1 MMFIIENFYKLFTN
15 IYKIKKIINDK
26 NKFFKLKVI
35 FLLNFIFFFIDL
47 FSILSLPIFV
57 SFLVDKNYLIQKYNI
72 GSYLSLINYDPIVI
86 MSILIIV
93 LFIIKNF
100 FYIFLLHK
108 QASFV
113 KEIKIN
119 ISEKIFSGYL
129 LGPYTSH
136 LNKNPSTLTRDS
148 TYSVQSLGFYIL
160 HSINLFREIVSIT
173 FLIALLF
180 FIKPLIMLILLIF
193 FMPITLFFQK
203 KFKKLLSNK
212 ANQNSKINELLTKDV
227 FNAFLSIKD
236 IKILEKEFDIIKKFN
251 FKIFKY
257 ENNLYFFQVLEKIP
271 KSILEI
277 LSIFFLLIVSLVL
290 FQITE
295 NQVEFFTALSL
306 FLFATL
312 RLLPSFT
319 SVISSLNYLKIYE
332 PGLVTLYNENNQ
344 SFKLN
349 HIPNKDFSKFCYK
362 KTVSKKLIIVEKLN
376 FSYQKNKYFLKD
388 INLEISEGKMHCI
401 TGETGS
407 GKSTILNLM
416 LGLLEPLSG
425 NIYYK
430 DKNIKS
436 DISNWHQAL
445 SFVSQDPYL
454 FDDSILNNISFN
466 VLKNNIDKKK
476 LNKAI
481 EISELKQTIAKFPKG
496 LNTKVSTQSINLSG
510 GEKQRIALARAIYK
524 DCNIFFLDEFTNAI
538 DNETEK
544 KIMQNLRNLK
554 NKTFII
560 ISHKKST
567 IDQCDK
573 IWKLENGKIY

>member
-1 MMFIIENFYKLFTN
+1 MLIIENFYKLFTN
-15 IYKIKKIINDK
+15 IYKIKKIINNK
-26 NKFFKLKVI
+26 NKFFELKVI
-35 FLLNFIFFFIDL
+35 FFLNFIFFFIDL

-57 SFLVDKNYLIQKYNI
+57 SLLVDKNYLIQKYNI
-72 GSYLSLINYDPIVI
+72 GSYFSLINYDPIVI

-100 FYIFLLHK
+100 FYIFLIHK
-108 QASFV
+108 QASFI

-148 TYSVQSLGFYIL
+148 TYSVQSFGFYIL

-236 IKILEKEFDIIKKFN
+236 IKILEKEFDIINKFN

-257 ENNLYFFQVLEKIP
+257 ENNLYFFQALEKIP

-277 LSIFFLLIVSLVL
+277 LSVFFLLIVSLVL
-290 FQITE
+290 FQITK
-295 NQVEFFTALSL
+295 NQVEFFTALSV

-349 HIPNKDFSKFCYK
+349 HIPNKDFSKFCNK

>member
-1 MMFIIENFYKLFTN
+1 MFIIKNFYKLFTN

-26 NKFFKLKVI
+26 NKFFELKVI
-35 FLLNFIFFFIDL
+35 FFLNFIFFFIDL

-57 SFLVDKNYLIQKYNI
+57 SLLIDKTYLIQKYNI

-100 FYIFLLHK
+100 FYIFLLNK
-108 QASFV
+108 QASFI

-332 PGLVTLYNENNQ
+332 PGLVTLYNQNNQ

-349 HIPNKDFSKFCYK
+349 HIPNKDFSKFCNK

-454 FDDSILNNISFN
+454 FNDSILNNISFN
-466 VLKNNIDKKK
+466 VLKNNVDKKK

>member
-1 MMFIIENFYKLFTN
+1 MFIIENFYKLFTN

-26 NKFFKLKVI
+26 NKFFELKVI
-35 FLLNFIFFFIDL
+35 FFLNFLFFFIDL

-57 SFLVDKNYLIQKYNI
+57 SLLVDKNYLIQKYNI

-108 QASFV
+108 QASFI

-290 FQITE
+290 FQITK

-349 HIPNKDFSKFCYK
+349 HIPNKDFSKFCNK

>member
-1 MMFIIENFYKLFTN
+1 MFIIENFYKLFTN
-15 IYKIKKIINDK
+15 IYKIKKVINDK
-26 NKFFKLKVI
+26 NKFFELKVI
-35 FLLNFIFFFIDL
+35 FFLNFIFFFIDL

-57 SFLVDKNYLIQKYNI
+57 SLLVDKNYLIQKYNI
-72 GSYLSLINYDPIVI
+72 GSYLFLINYDPIVI

-100 FYIFLLHK
+100 FYIFLLKK
-108 QASFV
+108 QASFI

-148 TYSVQSLGFYIL
+148 TYSVQSLGFFIL

-290 FQITE
+290 FQITK

-332 PGLVTLYNENNQ
+332 PGLVTLYNQNNQ

-349 HIPNKDFSKFCYK
+349 HIPNKNFSKFCNK

-430 DKNIKS
+430 GKNIKS

-496 LNTKVSTQSINLSG
+496 LNTKVSSQSINLSG